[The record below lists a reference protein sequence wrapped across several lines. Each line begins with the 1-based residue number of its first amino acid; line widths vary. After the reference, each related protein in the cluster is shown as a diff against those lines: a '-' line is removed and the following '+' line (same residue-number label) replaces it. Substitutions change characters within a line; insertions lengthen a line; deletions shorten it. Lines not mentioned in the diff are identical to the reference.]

1 MRSGMYLMRRVPFAL
16 CALALAS
23 CGTQIK
29 HSPQPPTAHVGRS
42 TGTMHVVLT
51 APRAATYD
59 LANATCLIA
68 ARGSSA
74 GGVHVAGQGS
84 GDVLAA
90 AIEDTRSDGND
101 TDDWAAGQNASALRA
116 PIDVRLTLSDGTIFS
131 GGAGSSAKFQTTGNG
146 ASGSVAFTGATFA
159 GKSGVSDASGT
170 IAWTCAPT

>member
-1 MRSGMYLMRRVPFAL
+1 MRSGMYLMRRAPVAV

-23 CGTQIK
+23 CGP
-29 HSPQPPTAHVGRS
+29 HASPPPAAHTGRS
-42 TGTMHVVLT
+42 TGTIHVVLT

-59 LANATCLIA
+59 IANATCLIA
-68 ARGSSA
+68 ARGGSA
-74 GGVHVAGQGS
+74 GGVHVSGQGS

-90 AIEDTRSDGND
+90 AIEDSRSDGND
-101 TDDWAAGQNASALRA
+101 SDDWAAGPNASALEA
-116 PIDVRLTLSDGTIFS
+116 PIDVRVTLSDGTIFS
-131 GGAGSSAKFQTTGNG
+131 GGAGSSATFQATGNG